1 MDYFDTFASVIRY
14 STLRI
19 MLAKAAIEDLEIDY
33 IDINTAF
40 LNPAIEE
47 EIYMA
52 PTEFLKRVFPELKH
66 KNVYLKLNKALY
78 GLKQSPRE

>member
-1 MDYFDTFASVIRY
+1 MDYFDTFALVIRY
-14 STLRI
+14 STLCI
-19 MLAKAAIEDLEIDY
+19 MLAKAAIKDLEVDY

-52 PTEFLKRVFPELKH
+52 PTEFLKRVFPKLKY
-66 KNVYLKLNKALY
+66 KDIYLKLNKALY
-78 GLKQSPRE
+78 GLK

>member
-1 MDYFDTFASVIRY
+1 MDYFDTFASVVRY
-14 STLRI
+14 STLQI
-19 MLAKAAIEDLEIDY
+19 MLAKAAMEDLEIDH

-52 PTEFLKRVFPELKH
+52 PTEFLKRVFPKLKH
-66 KNVYLKLNKALY
+66 KDTYLKLNKALY
-78 GLKQSPRE
+78 GLK